1 MKTKEDKINDLKA
14 KSKNIL
20 TGRQPR
26 EKLQSLSKHFRK
38 TAVLKTHELETKDH
52 FLELYWKTNKQQQQ
66 QQQQQR
72 RSVTCGRTT
81 F

>member
-20 TGRQPR
+20 TGRQLR
-26 EKLQSLSKHFRK
+26 EKLQSLSKNFRK

-52 FLELYWKTNKQQQQ
+52 FLDLYWKTNKQQQ